1 MTKDSASSSITAGR
15 NLVGSGGEFI
25 NNASTVSAAND
36 LTLNLRS
43 FTNKGATAGDYTVRR
58 SMDAPKDIRSWRAI
72 MDYNAANDP
81 LYGSIPQTYRSS
93 PGMHFW
99 TADGQESVVGVG
111 ASGGGGEATRYF
123 KFATI
128 WIENFSNPGYT
139 FTSAHYG
146 DGSHVEAPDAIRN
159 ANFFENVIVTKSPS
173 TSANAVVQAGGAV
186 RINATQNLT
195 NSVVREGITLGT
207 GASRVG
213 VTQLSGSAAPTV
225 VNINSQLPPD
235 LAQQQVNPLSLPGF
249 SLPTGQNGL
258 FRLSGQTG
266 TAAAV
271 AQPVSLPQSWA
282 MGGAAVSVAQRE
294 HTVSDAQAS
303 TIQIGSVGQISN
315 ATRQL
320 ASVIRQGAGV
330 SANAS
335 SFDASAPSA
344 APIGG
349 FVLPGH
355 SSDSAGVT
363 SVDSVT
369 GIATGNQGSG
379 ALLPVQNAGSTSGI
393 PLITAVSSGSS
404 AAQNAGMVQGAQV
417 NKAGQVVNGAQG
429 NLLSAVNQA
438 PTGAQSGATAAVPQV
453 VVNTQG
459 GPVIAAVRD
468 PVAAQGSPVTAA
480 VPSTVVT
487 QNSPVSVSSTQ
498 PAIVA
503 QASAITPL
511 VSAAAQTV
519 TRVQGLPSSSFV
531 SKPQKYL
538 IETNPV
544 LTELKQFMSSD
555 YLLAGL
561 GYDPEVSAKR
571 LGDGLY
577 EQRLVQ
583 QAVVARTGQA
593 FIDGQTSNEA
603 QFKYL
608 MNNAIASKQQLNLA
622 VGVSLSSQQVAA
634 LTHDIVWLEEH
645 EVNGETVLV
654 PVLYLAQADNRLG
667 PTGALIAGNDVS
679 LIAGQNLDNVG
690 TLHAANNLS
699 AVAGNNLVNAGLIE
713 AGNRLDLLAGND
725 LINTAGGI
733 IKGRDVS
740 LTAINGD
747 VINERS
753 ITSMDNSAR
762 GQRHNEFADS
772 AARIE
777 AANDMSISAGRDV
790 INKGSVLESG
800 RDMTIQ
806 AGRDVTIAP
815 TEVTNSLFS
824 DSKHNSS
831 DITQLGSTASSG
843 RDLTVQAGRDIS
855 VIASQIDAKR
865 DIAMASTENLTIS
878 SAADEEHSLSKS
890 KKLTRQED
898 HVSQIAADI
907 EAGGSVAL
915 QAGQNLS
922 VISSRITAGKEAYLV
937 AGENLDILA
946 AQDSDYSLYDKKK
959 KGSFGAKNFKRDE
972 VTDTRNISSEITTGG
987 NLTLASG
994 GDQRYQVAKL
1004 NSGNDLLINSG
1015 GAIDFEGVKDL
1026 HDESHTKNKS
1036 SAAWF
1041 STKGKGTTDE
1051 TFRQSELVAKGE
1063 VAIQAVN
1070 GLRID
1075 VKQVDQQSVS
1085 QSIDAMVKADPQLA
1099 WIKDAE
1105 KRGDID
1111 WRQVKE
1117 IHESFKYDNSGLGP
1131 AAQIVVAILMAAVMG
1146 PAGFGLSAGIG
1157 GAVATSV
1164 ATTAVTSTINNKGD
1178 LGAVFKDVT
1187 SSNAIKGYAMAGVMA
1202 GFVPTINPKNLG
1214 LDLASVQTV
1223 ATKVIT
1229 ESVIKTAIM
1238 GGSFK
1243 DNLGSSIVTT
1253 GIATGGAI
1261 AAGKIGDFTLF
1272 DEGKLTKVGM
1282 HAVLGGLMS
1291 EAMGGDFRTGA
1302 LAAGANEMVVDYLAE
1317 RLLPKGVDR
1326 DSQAYQ
1332 AGVSKLM
1339 TASQL
1344 IGALTAAATGGDA
1357 PAAAAVT
1364 TNSTQ
1369 YNNLDHPSA
1378 QRLLDELQGCRASQG
1393 CSEQNIR
1400 SIIAD
1405 YEKLSSE
1412 RSMAIN
1418 ACTSRSCVEDIQ
1430 RSAVSLTEPVA
1441 KDLLNF
1447 LKHSVSYDMA
1457 GLLTGNPGAIAV
1469 PSQGVDGWGALFV
1482 SDKQMAYAKNV
1493 KEGWLTPEETAG
1505 LDQWVK
1511 DTSWL
1516 DAQKGR
1522 SITDVKE
1529 RATLLTDLMAAGGI
1543 ALLGRTPATVGTVA
1557 VKGTVPENM
1566 SPIGAARSGAF
1577 NEAKEGLK

>member
-1 MTKDSASSSITAGR
+1 MPTYSNG
-15 NLVGSGGEFI
+15 
-25 NNASTVSAAND
+25 
-36 LTLNLRS
+36 
-43 FTNKGATAGDYTVRR
+43 VR
-58 SMDAPKDIRSWRAI
+58 
-72 MDYNAANDP
+72 
-81 LYGSIPQTYRSS
+81 T
-93 PGMHFW
+93 
-99 TADGQESVVGVG
+99 
-111 ASGGGGEATRYF
+111 
-123 KFATI
+123 
-128 WIENFSNPGYT
+128 
-139 FTSAHYG
+139 
-146 DGSHVEAPDAIRN
+146 EAPDVVKN
-159 ANFFENVIVTKSPS
+159 ASFFENVVVANDAASS
-173 TSANAVVQAGGAV
+173 ENAVVQAGGTV
-186 RINATQNLT
+186 RINATQDLS

-207 GASRVG
+207 GAARLG
-213 VTQLSGSAAPTV
+213 VTQLSGSASPTV
-225 VNINSQLPPD
+225 VLINAQLPPD

-271 AQPVSLPQSWA
+271 AQPVGLPQSWT
-282 MGGAAVSVAQRE
+282 MGSAAVSVAQRE
-294 HTVSDAQAS
+294 QTVSDAQAS

-335 SFDASAPSA
+335 SFDASAPGA

-355 SSDSAGVT
+355 TSDSVGVT

-898 HVSQIAADI
+898 HVSQIAADL

-915 QAGQNLS
+915 QAGQNLA

-959 KGSFGAKNFKRDE
+959 KGSFGAKKTKRDE
-972 VTDTRNISSEITTGG
+972 ITDVKNIGSEITTGG
-987 NLTLASG
+987 DLLLSSG
-994 GDQRYQVAKL
+994 GDQKYQAAKL
-1004 NSGNDLLINSG
+1004 ESGKDLTIESG
-1015 GAIDFEGVKDL
+1015 GAVTFEGVKDS
-1026 HDESHTKNKS
+1026 HQESHEKS
-1036 SAAWF
+1036 DNNAFWVS
-1041 STKGKGTTDE
+1041 SKGKGNTDE
-1051 TFRQSELVAKGE
+1051 TLRQSELVAAGE
-1063 VAIQAVN
+1063 VTIKAVN
-1070 GLRID
+1070 GLQID
-1075 VKQVDQQSVS
+1075 IRQVDQQTVT

-1099 WIKDAE
+1099 WLKDAE
-1105 KRGDID
+1105 KRGDVD

-1117 IHESFKYDNSGLGP
+1117 IHDSFKYSNSGLGP
-1131 AAQIVVAILMAAVMG
+1131 ASQIIIAIIMAAVVGPMAMG
-1146 PAGFGLSAGIG
+1146 AVGASTGAAVTAGTMGANTAAFLSAGA
-1157 GAVATSV
+1157 GAVAAGAATNATVSV
-1164 ATTAVTSTINNKGD
+1164 INNRGN

-1187 SSNAIKGYAMAGVMA
+1187 SSDAIKGYVISGVTAGLTAAYFNDFTGTHSDPNTGKIVGAKLSTWEGVGQFA
-1202 GFVPTINPKNLG
+1202 GNQVLQNGTSTLLSNALG
-1214 LDLASVQTV
+1214 KGGSGSDALKTALFNTLAAASFNAVGDYTYGKF
-1223 ATKVIT
+1223 AEGMPPKVI
-1229 ESVIKTAIM
+1229 I
-1238 GGSFK
+1238 
-1243 DNLGSSIVTT
+1243 
-1253 GIATGGAI
+1253 
-1261 AAGKIGDFTLF
+1261 
-1272 DEGKLTKVGM
+1272 
-1282 HAVLGGLMS
+1282 HAMVGGLLS
-1291 EAMGGDFRTGA
+1291 KATGGDFRTGA
-1302 LAAGANEMVVDYLAE
+1302 LAAGANEALVVSLESLVQNDKT
-1317 RLLPKGVDR
+1317 LLPMASQIVGVLAAASSDDANAGSIEKAAWITKNATMYNRQSHEDEEMAKRDEVKKGGFTKENLDKASCYVIKCWAQYDRASPEYR
-1326 DSQAYQ
+1326 DSMIKESDV
-1332 AGVSKLM
+1332 AGLGNELM
-1339 TASQL
+1339 WV
-1344 IGALTAAATGGDA
+1344 DA
-1357 PAAAAVT
+1357 
-1364 TNSTQ
+1364 Q
-1369 YNNLDHPSA
+1369 
-1378 QRLLDELQGCRASQG
+1378 Q
-1393 CSEQNIR
+1393 
-1400 SIIAD
+1400 
-1405 YEKLSSE
+1405 EKGLFNYSYID
-1412 RSMAIN
+1412 A
-1418 ACTSRSCVEDIQ
+1418 
-1430 RSAVSLTEPVA
+1430 A
-1441 KDLLNF
+1441 KDLATRDVIPLGTETGSIVTGGI
-1447 LKHSVSYDMA
+1447 SVASGYTLCGSGVGCVFGAPMVAFGAGNVLEGGTGIYNHFYGGGEGYNPVKEAFSLLPGNLGGVVYSSADFALSLGA
-1457 GLLTGNPGAIAV
+1457 GLVKV
-1469 PSQGVDGWGALFV
+1469 PLKMGLADGLNRPKSMFGVMVSGVDNNFFLPAIGATPYGTAMGMYFYSLAGKGNSIYKEV
-1482 SDKQMAYAKNV
+1482 SDEKK
-1493 KEGWLTPEETAG
+1493 
-1505 LDQWVK
+1505 
-1511 DTSWL
+1511 
-1516 DAQKGR
+1516 
-1522 SITDVKE
+1522 
-1529 RATLLTDLMAAGGI
+1529 
-1543 ALLGRTPATVGTVA
+1543 
-1557 VKGTVPENM
+1557 
-1566 SPIGAARSGAF
+1566 
-1577 NEAKEGLK
+1577 

>member
-1 MTKDSASSSITAGR
+1 M
-15 NLVGSGGEFI
+15 
-25 NNASTVSAAND
+25 
-36 LTLNLRS
+36 
-43 FTNKGATAGDYTVRR
+43 
-58 SMDAPKDIRSWRAI
+58 
-72 MDYNAANDP
+72 
-81 LYGSIPQTYRSS
+81 
-93 PGMHFW
+93 
-99 TADGQESVVGVG
+99 
-111 ASGGGGEATRYF
+111 
-123 KFATI
+123 
-128 WIENFSNPGYT
+128 
-139 FTSAHYG
+139 
-146 DGSHVEAPDAIRN
+146 
-159 ANFFENVIVTKSPS
+159 
-173 TSANAVVQAGGAV
+173 
-186 RINATQNLT
+186 
-195 NSVVREGITLGT
+195 
-207 GASRVG
+207 
-213 VTQLSGSAAPTV
+213 
-225 VNINSQLPPD
+225 
-235 LAQQQVNPLSLPGF
+235 
-249 SLPTGQNGL
+249 
-258 FRLSGQTG
+258 
-266 TAAAV
+266 
-271 AQPVSLPQSWA
+271 
-282 MGGAAVSVAQRE
+282 
-294 HTVSDAQAS
+294 
-303 TIQIGSVGQISN
+303 
-315 ATRQL
+315 
-320 ASVIRQGAGV
+320 
-330 SANAS
+330 
-335 SFDASAPSA
+335 
-344 APIGG
+344 
-349 FVLPGH
+349 
-355 SSDSAGVT
+355 
-363 SVDSVT
+363 
-369 GIATGNQGSG
+369 
-379 ALLPVQNAGSTSGI
+379 
-393 PLITAVSSGSS
+393 
-404 AAQNAGMVQGAQV
+404 
-417 NKAGQVVNGAQG
+417 
-429 NLLSAVNQA
+429 
-438 PTGAQSGATAAVPQV
+438 
-453 VVNTQG
+453 
-459 GPVIAAVRD
+459 
-468 PVAAQGSPVTAA
+468 
-480 VPSTVVT
+480 
-487 QNSPVSVSSTQ
+487 
-498 PAIVA
+498 
-503 QASAITPL
+503 
-511 VSAAAQTV
+511 
-519 TRVQGLPSSSFV
+519 QGLPSSSFV

-544 LTELKQFMSSD
+544 LTELKQFLSSD

-645 EVNGETVLV
+645 EVNGEMVLV
-654 PVLYLAQADNRLG
+654 PVLYLAQADGRLG

-690 TLHAANNLS
+690 TLRAANNLS
-699 AVAGNNLVNAGLIE
+699 AVAGNNLVNTGLIE

-800 RDMTIQ
+800 RDMSIQ

-831 DITQLGSTASSG
+831 DITQLGSTASAG

-865 DIAMASTENLTIS
+865 DIAMAATENLTIS

-898 HVSQIAADI
+898 HVSQIAADLD
-907 EAGGSVAL
+907 AGGSVAL
-915 QAGQNLS
+915 QAGQNLA

-987 NLTLASG
+987 DLTLASG
-994 GDQRYQVAKL
+994 GDQRYQLAKL

-1202 GFVPTINPKNLG
+1202 GFVPTIDPKNLG

-1223 ATKVIT
+1223 AKKVIT

-1243 DNLGSSIVTT
+1243 DNLGSSIVST

-1317 RLLPKGVDR
+1317 RMLPKGVDR

-1344 IGALTAAATGGDA
+1344 IGALTAAAMGGDA
-1357 PAAAAVT
+1357 SAAAAVT
-1364 TNSTQ
+1364 ANSTQ

-1378 QRLLDELQGCRASQG
+1378 ERLLDELQGCRASNG

-1405 YEKLSSE
+1405 YEKLSSD
-1412 RSMAIN
+1412 RSTAIN
-1418 ACTSRSCVEDIQ
+1418 ACTSRACVEDIQ
-1430 RSAVSLTEPVA
+1430 KSAVTLTEPVA

-1447 LKHSVSYDMA
+1447 LKRSVSYDMA

-1522 SITDVKE
+1522 QLDIKE
-1529 RATLLTDLMAAGGI
+1529 RATLITELVAAGGM
-1543 ALLGRTPATVGTVA
+1543 ALLGRTPGGVLAGAKGVLPGNQTVA
-1557 VKGTVPENM
+1557 EFEKSLSRMPPGERVAQIKEAANNFSAAYGFTKDGKLSKLNGRDVYKGQDGNLYALDTQHGRFEVVSSKNGKH
-1566 SPIGAARSGAF
+1566 IGEVDFNLQKTKPSDKSG
-1577 NEAKEGLK
+1577 GHDLRLK

>member
-1 MTKDSASSSITAGR
+1 M
-15 NLVGSGGEFI
+15 
-25 NNASTVSAAND
+25 
-36 LTLNLRS
+36 
-43 FTNKGATAGDYTVRR
+43 
-58 SMDAPKDIRSWRAI
+58 
-72 MDYNAANDP
+72 
-81 LYGSIPQTYRSS
+81 
-93 PGMHFW
+93 
-99 TADGQESVVGVG
+99 
-111 ASGGGGEATRYF
+111 
-123 KFATI
+123 
-128 WIENFSNPGYT
+128 
-139 FTSAHYG
+139 
-146 DGSHVEAPDAIRN
+146 
-159 ANFFENVIVTKSPS
+159 
-173 TSANAVVQAGGAV
+173 
-186 RINATQNLT
+186 
-195 NSVVREGITLGT
+195 
-207 GASRVG
+207 
-213 VTQLSGSAAPTV
+213 
-225 VNINSQLPPD
+225 
-235 LAQQQVNPLSLPGF
+235 
-249 SLPTGQNGL
+249 
-258 FRLSGQTG
+258 
-266 TAAAV
+266 
-271 AQPVSLPQSWA
+271 
-282 MGGAAVSVAQRE
+282 
-294 HTVSDAQAS
+294 
-303 TIQIGSVGQISN
+303 
-315 ATRQL
+315 
-320 ASVIRQGAGV
+320 
-330 SANAS
+330 
-335 SFDASAPSA
+335 
-344 APIGG
+344 
-349 FVLPGH
+349 
-355 SSDSAGVT
+355 
-363 SVDSVT
+363 
-369 GIATGNQGSG
+369 
-379 ALLPVQNAGSTSGI
+379 
-393 PLITAVSSGSS
+393 
-404 AAQNAGMVQGAQV
+404 
-417 NKAGQVVNGAQG
+417 
-429 NLLSAVNQA
+429 
-438 PTGAQSGATAAVPQV
+438 
-453 VVNTQG
+453 
-459 GPVIAAVRD
+459 
-468 PVAAQGSPVTAA
+468 
-480 VPSTVVT
+480 
-487 QNSPVSVSSTQ
+487 
-498 PAIVA
+498 
-503 QASAITPL
+503 
-511 VSAAAQTV
+511 
-519 TRVQGLPSSSFV
+519 
-531 SKPQKYL
+531 
-538 IETNPV
+538 
-544 LTELKQFMSSD
+544 
-555 YLLAGL
+555 
-561 GYDPEVSAKR
+561 
-571 LGDGLY
+571 
-577 EQRLVQ
+577 
-583 QAVVARTGQA
+583 
-593 FIDGQTSNEA
+593 
-603 QFKYL
+603 
-608 MNNAIASKQQLNLA
+608 
-622 VGVSLSSQQVAA
+622 
-634 LTHDIVWLEEH
+634 
-645 EVNGETVLV
+645 
-654 PVLYLAQADNRLG
+654 
-667 PTGALIAGNDVS
+667 
-679 LIAGQNLDNVG
+679 
-690 TLHAANNLS
+690 
-699 AVAGNNLVNAGLIE
+699 IE

-753 ITSMDNSAR
+753 ITSMDNSVL

-865 DIAMASTENLTIS
+865 DIAMAATENLTIS

-898 HVSQIAADI
+898 HVSQVAADLD
-907 EAGGSVAL
+907 AGGSVAL
-915 QAGQNLS
+915 QAGQNLA

-1041 STKGKGTTDE
+1041 STKGKGATDE

-1075 VKQVDQQSVS
+1075 VKQVNQQSVS

-1243 DNLGSSIVTT
+1243 DNLGSSIVST

-1261 AAGKIGDFTLF
+1261 AALKIGDFTLF

-1357 PAAAAVT
+1357 SAAAEVT
-1364 TNSTQ
+1364 ANSTQ

-1457 GLLTGNPGAIAV
+1457 GLLTGNPGAVAV

-1522 SITDVKE
+1522 QLDIKE
-1529 RATLLTDLMAAGGI
+1529 RATLITELVTAGGM
-1543 ALLGRTPATVGTVA
+1543 ALLGRSPGGVLAGAKGVLPGNQTVA
-1557 VKGTVPENM
+1557 EFEKSLSRMPPGERVAQIKEAANNFSAAYGFTKDGKLSKLNGRDVYKGQDGNLYALDTQHGRFEVVSSKNGKHMGEVDFNLQKTKP
-1566 SPIGAARSGAF
+1566 SDKSG
-1577 NEAKEGLK
+1577 GHDLRLK

>member
-1 MTKDSASSSITAGR
+1 
-15 NLVGSGGEFI
+15 
-25 NNASTVSAAND
+25 
-36 LTLNLRS
+36 
-43 FTNKGATAGDYTVRR
+43 
-58 SMDAPKDIRSWRAI
+58 
-72 MDYNAANDP
+72 
-81 LYGSIPQTYRSS
+81 
-93 PGMHFW
+93 
-99 TADGQESVVGVG
+99 
-111 ASGGGGEATRYF
+111 
-123 KFATI
+123 
-128 WIENFSNPGYT
+128 
-139 FTSAHYG
+139 
-146 DGSHVEAPDAIRN
+146 
-159 ANFFENVIVTKSPS
+159 
-173 TSANAVVQAGGAV
+173 
-186 RINATQNLT
+186 
-195 NSVVREGITLGT
+195 
-207 GASRVG
+207 
-213 VTQLSGSAAPTV
+213 
-225 VNINSQLPPD
+225 
-235 LAQQQVNPLSLPGF
+235 
-249 SLPTGQNGL
+249 
-258 FRLSGQTG
+258 
-266 TAAAV
+266 
-271 AQPVSLPQSWA
+271 
-282 MGGAAVSVAQRE
+282 
-294 HTVSDAQAS
+294 
-303 TIQIGSVGQISN
+303 
-315 ATRQL
+315 
-320 ASVIRQGAGV
+320 
-330 SANAS
+330 
-335 SFDASAPSA
+335 
-344 APIGG
+344 
-349 FVLPGH
+349 
-355 SSDSAGVT
+355 
-363 SVDSVT
+363 
-369 GIATGNQGSG
+369 
-379 ALLPVQNAGSTSGI
+379 
-393 PLITAVSSGSS
+393 
-404 AAQNAGMVQGAQV
+404 
-417 NKAGQVVNGAQG
+417 
-429 NLLSAVNQA
+429 
-438 PTGAQSGATAAVPQV
+438 
-453 VVNTQG
+453 
-459 GPVIAAVRD
+459 
-468 PVAAQGSPVTAA
+468 
-480 VPSTVVT
+480 
-487 QNSPVSVSSTQ
+487 
-498 PAIVA
+498 
-503 QASAITPL
+503 

-645 EVNGETVLV
+645 EVNGEKVLV

-699 AVAGNNLVNAGLIE
+699 AVAGNNLINTGLIE

-747 VINERS
+747 VVNERS
-753 ITSMDNSAR
+753 VTSMDNSAR

-800 RDMTIQ
+800 RDMSIQ

-865 DIAMASTENLTIS
+865 DIAMAATESLTIS

-898 HVSQIAADI
+898 HVSQISSDI
-907 EAGGSVAL
+907 DAGGSVAL

-1364 TNSTQ
+1364 ANSTQ

-1577 NEAKEGLK
+1577 NEAK